1 MTLADTLPQK
11 LAEWRPAG
19 TGRHSLSQALGD
31 SGWTAHLAADRVD
44 TVGCLMWELTL
55 TRASAERKELPT
67 LAAWAEA
74 VAAGAKGLLE
84 PLKVVEVDVQRQ
96 EALLRSDSATQ
107 RGGSLMYYE
116 LILHDRDR
124 ALVRRFRAPAEQ
136 TGRREQVAF
145 ALTHEVLVKLIEDIA
160 RF

>member
-1 MTLADTLPQK
+1 MATNIRKNQSEIPMTLAETLPQK

-19 TGRHSLSQALGD
+19 TGRHSLSHALGE
-31 SGWTAHLAADRVD
+31 SGWTAHLTADRVD

-55 TRASAERKELPT
+55 TRTATDRKDLPT

-84 PLKVVEVDVQRQ
+84 PLKVVEVDVQRR

-107 RGGSLMYYE
+107 RG
-116 LILHDRDR
+116 
-124 ALVRRFRAPAEQ
+124 
-136 TGRREQVAF
+136 
-145 ALTHEVLVKLIEDIA
+145 
-160 RF
+160 